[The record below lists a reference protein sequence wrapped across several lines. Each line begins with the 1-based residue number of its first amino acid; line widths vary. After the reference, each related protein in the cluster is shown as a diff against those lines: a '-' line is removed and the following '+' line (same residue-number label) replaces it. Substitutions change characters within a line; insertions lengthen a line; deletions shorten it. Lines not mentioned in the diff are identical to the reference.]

1 MVTFGAVTS
10 PPSAFVGNFGVEE
23 TVPEVGC
30 IFSVF
35 AIGLLA
41 VGCVTVATGGLVAG
55 GLVAGGLVAGGLV
68 MAEEDGT
75 FFCSTSVFRAFI
87 VSGSRSNLRSSL
99 LVLVSE
105 GSVGVSLGGRKGGM
119 EGGKVE
125 RNEEE

>member
-10 PPSAFVGNFGVEE
+10 PPSAFVGNFGVEG

-35 AIGLLA
+35 AIGLLTI
-41 VGCVTVATGGLVAG
+41 GCVTVA
-55 GLVAGGLVAGGLV
+55 AGGLVAGGLV

-87 VSGSRSNLRSSL
+87 VSGSLSNLRSSL

-125 RNEEE
+125 RNEEERGREGGREGE